1 MLYLSLDVGVRKDEK
16 GTWSDQLIIAMA
28 APATVNVKP
37 RLLLNHW
44 KNFREGLDEGV
55 EALSQET
62 CQYSS
67 PILSAGCA

>member
-44 KNFREGLDEGV
+44 KISGKV
-55 EALSQET
+55 
-62 CQYSS
+62 
-67 PILSAGCA
+67 